1 MQYGGNTIWHVVL
14 AVYWENILYC
24 NIVVMGKRITVRTKR
39 SWQKNTFFLVPSLQI
54 KNVNKINLT
63 SVQEYN

>member
-54 KNVNKINLT
+54 KNANKINLT